1 MKITW
6 SSRKGMARKL
16 NSDAAALAYV
26 GDYLIAVVV
35 DVAEKPCGNRWLF
48 GMSPEGKC
56 MVGRSLH
63 PGSAHPLFQ
72 CGTGFNFGIS
82 SGSRFWHGHSPER
95 PDLDVI
101 SKSTGSGLG

>member
-35 DVAEKPCGNRWLF
+35 DAAEKPCGNRWLF
-48 GMSPEGKC
+48 GMSPEGKRLAAWWADHC
-56 MVGRSLH
+56 TQALRTRFS
-63 PGSAHPLFQ
+63 SA
-72 CGTGFNFGIS
+72 
-82 SGSRFWHGHSPER
+82 
-95 PDLDVI
+95 
-101 SKSTGSGLG
+101 GLGSTLGLAVVAGFGMVILLSALI